1 MNLSHFHLPILLKF
15 GYSFPPKIKKTIPM
29 RYLINFSILRRN
41 PNFALLFTGQFVSFM
56 GTMITGVAL
65 PYQIY
70 MQTHST
76 LMVGLLSLVQLLP
89 LLFTALVGGVFA
101 DRYHRRL
108 LLLISE
114 FILAVGSCLLMLN
127 ASLPMPHIWVLFVV
141 ASCMS
146 AFNGLHRPALDS
158 LLQQIVP
165 KQDLPTVSSLASLKG
180 SVCMVAGPAIGGVLI
195 AVFGLVATYFVD
207 VVSFAVSL
215 TALFF
220 ISNIPKP
227 AANKDISTFA
237 ALKEGLRYA
246 LSRQELIGTYI
257 VDFVAMIFGMP
268 TALFPAIALSFG
280 GPKALGLLYAAPAMG
295 AVVISFWSA
304 WAAQVKQ
311 HGKAIAIAALLWG
324 IAIILFGLSN
334 NFALSIFF
342 LALAGAFDAVSGIFR
357 VTMWNETIPNHLRGR
372 MSGIEMISYL
382 SGPRLGDT
390 EAGLVAAAFGVTASI
405 VSGGVLCIVGVLASC
420 YFLPKF
426 WHYHSENS

>member
-1 MNLSHFHLPILLKF
+1 MKYFINLSV
-15 GYSFPPKIKKTIPM
+15 
-29 RYLINFSILRRN
+29 LRRN
-41 PNFALLFTGQFVSFM
+41 PNFALLFTGQFVSLM

-89 LLFTALVGGVFA
+89 LLFTALMGGVFA

-114 FILAVGSCLLMLN
+114 FILALGSILLMIN
-127 ASLPMPHIWVLFVV
+127 ASLATPHLWVLFVV
-141 ASCMS
+141 ASIMS
-146 AFNGLHRPALDS
+146 AFTGLHRPALDS

-165 KQDLPTVSSLASLKG
+165 KQDLPAVSSIATLKG

-195 AVFGLVATYFVD
+195 ASSGLVVTYGVD
-207 VVSFAVSL
+207 VASFIISL
-215 TALFF
+215 IALCF
-220 ISNIPKP
+220 ITNIPKP
-227 AANKDISTFA
+227 TASKDVSTLA
-237 ALKEGLRYA
+237 ALQEGLRYA
-246 LSRQELIGTYI
+246 ISRQELIGTYI
-257 VDFVAMIFGMP
+257 VDFMAMIFGMP

-280 GPKALGLLYAAPAMG
+280 GPKALGLLYASPAMG
-295 AVVISFWSA
+295 AVVISFWSG

-311 HGKAIAIAALLWG
+311 HGKAIALAALCWG
-324 IAIILFGLSN
+324 IAIILFGLSHN
-334 NFALSIFF
+334 MMLSIFF
-342 LALAGAFDAVSGIFR
+342 LAIAGAFDAISGIFR

-390 EAGLVAAAFGVTASI
+390 EAGLVAAAFGITASI
-405 VSGGVLCIVGVLASC
+405 VSGGVLCIASVAISC

-426 WHYHSENS
+426 WHYHSDN